1 MRGSDP
7 ARLSRDEIVTEVGEI
22 LAVGVQRLV
31 ANRIKS
37 PAQPRN
43 CEEQLDDVAD
53 REAPCQANT
62 ELPA

>member
-1 MRGSDP
+1 MKGSDP
-7 ARLSRDEIVTEVGEI
+7 ARLSRDAIVTEVGEI

>member
-1 MRGSDP
+1 MKGSDP
-7 ARLSRDEIVTEVGEI
+7 AHLSRNEIVAVIGEI
-22 LAVGVQRLV
+22 LAVGIQRLL
-31 ANRIKS
+31 ANKIKS